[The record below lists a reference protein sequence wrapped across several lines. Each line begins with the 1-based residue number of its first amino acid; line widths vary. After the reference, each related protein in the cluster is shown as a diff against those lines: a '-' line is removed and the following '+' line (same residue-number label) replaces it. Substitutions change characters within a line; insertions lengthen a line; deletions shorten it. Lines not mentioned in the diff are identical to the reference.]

1 LKNVLVQSGKTIK
14 DVALASDKKVCV
26 CFTYFMSRYHHP
38 FIRHEKIY
46 TWKPTVIVNVQK
58 A

>member
-26 CFTYFMSRYHHP
+26 CFTYFMSRYHP
-38 FIRHEKIY
+38 FIRH
-46 TWKPTVIVNVQK
+46 K
-58 A
+58 AASTHG